1 MPLPPEVRSYH
12 TVWVTAP
19 GHRPTPVRFAMGDDE
34 IVVFGDGELAG
45 VPAGTRVSATV
56 HTIAGGPPVSTF
68 YATVRELSP
77 DDVTLGLVADVAG
90 NLPLRRN
97 GSEDPLVALRRNRR
111 IIALRP

>member
-1 MPLPPEVRSYH
+1 MGGASSRRAHGLTKRGRTALGFSGGEDQHSSYRRAPPRCRPGGRKMPLPPEVRSYH

-34 IVVFGDGELAG
+34 IVVFGDGELAD

-68 YATVRELSP
+68 
-77 DDVTLGLVADVAG
+77 
-90 NLPLRRN
+90 
-97 GSEDPLVALRRNRR
+97 
-111 IIALRP
+111 